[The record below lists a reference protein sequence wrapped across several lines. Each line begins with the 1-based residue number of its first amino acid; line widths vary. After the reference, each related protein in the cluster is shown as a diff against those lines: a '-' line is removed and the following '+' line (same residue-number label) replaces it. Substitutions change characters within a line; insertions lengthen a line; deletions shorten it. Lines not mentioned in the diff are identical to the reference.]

1 MQWEDCTGPRPTSST
16 LLHSHPLLSRHLKQ
30 STSGL
35 RLLAECLNK
44 NKARTYWML
53 EQETIRSRIR
63 SLLCVLGVVS
73 WARLT
78 PTMLASV
85 TSREIRPNRVHMV
98 EMCWKSAGI
107 NGLLVEAKFERE
119 TEY

>member
-1 MQWEDCTGPRPTSST
+1 MS
-16 LLHSHPLLSRHLKQ
+16 
-30 STSGL
+30 
-35 RLLAECLNK
+35 
-44 NKARTYWML
+44 
-53 EQETIRSRIR
+53 EQEQGKN
-63 SLLCVLGVVS
+63 LLDVGARNHPIKDLLFAVRVGVVS

-98 EMCWKSAGI
+98 EMCWKCAGI
-107 NGLLVEAKFERE
+107 NGLLVEAKFEWE